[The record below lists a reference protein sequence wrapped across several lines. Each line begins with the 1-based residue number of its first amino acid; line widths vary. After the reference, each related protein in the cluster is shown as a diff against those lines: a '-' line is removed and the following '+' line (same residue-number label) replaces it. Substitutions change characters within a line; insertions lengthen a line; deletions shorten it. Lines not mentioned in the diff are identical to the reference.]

1 MANNAESGLK
11 HQEAIKPKS
20 GLSSHENGR
29 NLYLNVLVNLQ
40 GSVSTY
46 MYFTSNHL

>member
-29 NLYLNVLVNLQ
+29 NLYFKRFSQFTRKRFYIHVLH
-40 GSVSTY
+40 
-46 MYFTSNHL
+46 F